1 MPADAPRAPLVPSG
15 AQHRRPGRLAGGGS
29 RLVGFGGNQP
39 RALIRDWLLT
49 AKTGSYAGIVGGAA
63 LESKLRE
70 FRLPVLALRID
81 GDSYAAASAVEYL
94 LRKCPRARVT
104 RALASSERLAAKK
117 PDRRH
122 VAWAR
127 EPEAVLPHL
136 RRWMAEVTLLAANH
150 SP

>member
-1 MPADAPRAPLVPSG
+1 MPADAPRAPHVPSG

-70 FRLPVLALRID
+70 FRLPVLAQRID
-81 GDSYAAASAVEYL
+81 GDSYAPASAVEYL

-122 VAWAR
+122 VAWAH